1 MRIGKLRIGVLG
13 LAVALL
19 IAGSRLCSDTV
30 TASIPSHPAAFL
42 SPSHGVSVVAHGLKL
57 SLAVSKSTYPR
68 GALIRVAITLQNV
81 ARHSIAVGTTWGP
94 ECNRWGPGVQV
105 VEAGGQIVYPPAT
118 EWLLGSCGKEL
129 FPLPLRSGG
138 TVHRTTLAILRAA
151 DIQAV
156 AMLGTDTLVATPRL
170 HLHLISGPSP
180 QLTLTTQPARITV
193 VPGIGW
199 GDRFYYLYS
208 ISCPVT
214 AGETTLTG
222 WATWTRGATGGDG
235 VFRRSAECSSPVQ
248 WRFVGGWLDHPV
260 AALSYPNR

>member
-1 MRIGKLRIGVLG
+1 MRTGKARVGEMG
-13 LAVALL
+13 LAVAFV

-30 TASIPSHPAAFL
+30 TASIPPHPAAFV
-42 SPSHGVSVVAHGLKL
+42 SRSHGVSVVSHGLKL
-57 SLAVSKSTYPR
+57 TLAVSKATYSR
-68 GALIRVAITLQNV
+68 DALIRVHLTLQNV
-81 ARHSIAVGTTWGP
+81 SRLAIRLGGTRGP

-105 VEAGGQIVYPPAT
+105 VNAGGQIVYPPAT
-118 EWLLGSCGKEL
+118 EWLLGSCGKPIL
-129 FPLPLRSGG
+129 SLPLRSGG
-138 TVHRTTLAILRAA
+138 TMRRTTLAILREA

-180 QLTLTTQPARITV
+180 QLTLTTQPARIAV
-193 VPGIGW
+193 VPGTGW

-260 AALSYPNR
+260 ATLNYPNG